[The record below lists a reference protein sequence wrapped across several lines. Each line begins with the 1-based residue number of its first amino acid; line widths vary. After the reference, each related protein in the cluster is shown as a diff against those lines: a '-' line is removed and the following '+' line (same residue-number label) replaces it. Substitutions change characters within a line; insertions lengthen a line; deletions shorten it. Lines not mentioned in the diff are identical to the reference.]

1 MNAGRRRFA
10 LKKVQPWNSV
20 KVSFDIPKEA
30 ADQLRSLAVQGNA
43 RLIELGILTVE
54 IVGQP
59 NAIVVNKSQNSLA
72 TTTNSKCRA
81 VRRSSL
87 FSNVFILGGEVTAS
101 PSARSS
107 PVQKSSSDFKLDDHS
122 AKRVKIEEDLHPVTN
137 NLITT
142 ASANPTNLNPTTH
155 YQPQQVNHR
164 HEQVLHSTYPKNSGM
179 SSKQRNISLID
190 SISDVTMPN
199 SSHVH
204 DQSQNSWS
212 SYKVK
217 VNGVHYYPSQ
227 QTSYDMRRYE
237 TNLSAQ
243 CSNPTSTTNTFQ

>member
-54 IVGQP
+54 IVGQS
-59 NAIVVNKSQNSLA
+59 NAIIVNKSQNSLA
-72 TTTNSKCRA
+72 TATNSR
-81 VRRSSL
+81 
-87 FSNVFILGGEVTAS
+87 EVTTS
-101 PSARSS
+101 PSAHSS

-122 AKRVKIEEDLHPVTN
+122 AKRVKIEEDLHLATN
-137 NLITT
+137 NLVTT

-164 HEQVLHSTYPKNSGM
+164 HEQVLHSTYPKNS
-179 SSKQRNISLID
+179 
-190 SISDVTMPN
+190 VTMPN
-199 SSHVH
+199 SSNVH

-212 SYKVK
+212 SYRVK

>member
-1 MNAGRRRFA
+1 MN
-10 LKKVQPWNSV
+10 
-20 KVSFDIPKEA
+20 
-30 ADQLRSLAVQGNA
+30 
-43 RLIELGILTVE
+43 LILD
-54 IVGQP
+54 
-59 NAIVVNKSQNSLA
+59 K
-72 TTTNSKCRA
+72 
-81 VRRSSL
+81 
-87 FSNVFILGGEVTAS
+87 EVTAS
-101 PSARSS
+101 PSVHSA

-122 AKRVKIEEDLHPVTN
+122 AKRIKIEKDLHPTTN
-137 NLITT
+137 NLIATT
-142 ASANPTNLNPTTH
+142 SANPTNLNPTTH

-179 SSKQRNISLID
+179 NLKQRNIPPTD
-190 SISDVTMPN
+190 PISGVTMPN

-212 SYKVK
+212 GYKVK

>member
-1 MNAGRRRFA
+1 MMIEKHVLLVDDAKRTWHHTNLSKSGSDNLREILHTGRRRFA

-54 IVGQP
+54 IVGQS

-72 TTTNSKCRA
+72 TTTNSREA
-81 VRRSSL
+81 
-87 FSNVFILGGEVTAS
+87 TAS
-101 PSARSS
+101 PSAHSN
-107 PVQKSSSDFKLDDHS
+107 PVQKPSSDFKLDDHS
-122 AKRVKIEEDLHPVTN
+122 AKRVKIEEDIHPVTN
-137 NLITT
+137 NLIPT

-164 HEQVLHSTYPKNSGM
+164 YEQVLHSTYPKNSG
-179 SSKQRNISLID
+179 
-190 SISDVTMPN
+190 VTMPN

-212 SYKVK
+212 GYKVK
-217 VNGVHYYPSQ
+217 VNGVHYYSSQ
-227 QTSYDMRRYE
+227 QPSYDTRRYE
-237 TNLSAQ
+237 TSLSAQ
-243 CSNPTSTTNTFQ
+243 CSNPTSTTNTLQ